1 MKILLIDDH
10 SLFAEGLRVLL
21 KDFDQSTDKHI
32 VDSQAVSSLSLD
44 GEASESKVTGEA
56 AKNEVTGKSP
66 QLSSFNSCEL
76 ALQEPDPENV
86 ELILLDYYLP
96 GLSGVEALAALRDY
110 CPNSRIIV
118 VSALD
123 DPQHIRQIIDAGAAG
138 FIPKTSTFA
147 VMSAA
152 LNLVIAG
159 GTYLPPQAINSKSS
173 TYAHHKSPT
182 DEGNMGLDCLSQ
194 RQREVLM
201 QVVQGKPNK
210 VIARTLEISE
220 HTVKAHISASFKLLG
235 VKNRTEA
242 VYIAARLNRDHMQK
256 IDEAG

>member
-1 MKILLIDDH
+1 MRILLIDDH
-10 SLFAEGLRVLL
+10 SLFAEGLRILL
-21 KDFDQSTDKHI
+21 KDFDQ
-32 VDSQAVSSLSLD
+32 AVRL
-44 GEASESKVTGEA
+44 ACC
-56 AKNEVTGKSP
+56 
-66 QLSSFNSCEL
+66 NSCEL
-76 ALQEPDPENV
+76 ALQQPDPEKV

-96 GLSGVEALAALRDY
+96 GLSGVQALSALREY

-123 DPQHIRQIIDAGAAG
+123 DPRDIRQIIDAGAAG

-152 LNLVIAG
+152 LHLVLAG
-159 GTYLPPQAINSKSS
+159 GTYLPPQAIEEKTSRG
-173 TYAHHKSPT
+173 HGQRDGH
-182 DEGNMGLDCLSQ
+182 GNLYGGGLDCLSQ

-210 VIARTLEISE
+210 VIARTLDISE

-235 VKNRTEA
+235 VRNRTEA
-242 VYIAARLNRDHMQK
+242 VYAAAKLNREERERQEESAMMEK
-256 IDEAG
+256 VGNL

>member
-21 KDFDQSTDKHI
+21 KDFNQTVDKP
-32 VDSQAVSSLSLD
+32 V
-44 GEASESKVTGEA
+44 
-56 AKNEVTGKSP
+56 
-66 QLSSFNSCEL
+66 QLASFNSCEQ
-76 ALQEPDPENV
+76 ALEEPDPDSV

-96 GLSGVEALAALRDY
+96 GLSGVKALSALREY

-159 GTYLPPQAINSKSS
+159 GTYLPPQAIDSKGG
-173 TYAHHKSPT
+173 TTARAHHHNQS
-182 DEGNMGLDCLSQ
+182 DQDAGAGLDCLSQ

-210 VIARTLEISE
+210 VIARTLDISE
-220 HTVKAHISASFKLLG
+220 HTVKAHVSASFKLLG

-242 VYIAARLNRDHMQK
+242 VYAAARLYRQDLDRV
-256 IDEAG
+256 DEAG

>member
-10 SLFAEGLRVLL
+10 SLFAEGLRILL
-21 KDFDQSTDKHI
+21 KDFDQSVKL
-32 VDSQAVSSLSLD
+32 VCC
-44 GEASESKVTGEA
+44 
-56 AKNEVTGKSP
+56 
-66 QLSSFNSCEL
+66 NSCEV
-76 ALQEPDPENV
+76 ALEQPEPESV

-96 GLSGVEALAALRDY
+96 GLSGVEALAQLREY
-110 CPNSRIIV
+110 CPNSRITV

-123 DPQHIRQIIDAGAAG
+123 NPDDIKQIIDAGAAG

-152 LNLVIAG
+152 LNLVLAG
-159 GTYLPPQAINSKSS
+159 GTYLPPQAMNRKL
-173 TYAHHKSPT
+173 TEDLPVTPT
-182 DEGNMGLDCLSQ
+182 SNGTHTAEGSGLDNLSQ
-194 RQREVLM
+194 RQREVIM

-210 VIARTLEISE
+210 VIAKTLNISE

-242 VYIAARLNRDHMQK
+242 VYAAAKRYW
-256 IDEAG
+256 DEQRTV

>member
-10 SLFAEGLRVLL
+10 SLFSEGLRILL
-21 KDFDQSTDKHI
+21 KDFDQSI
-32 VDSQAVSSLSLD
+32 SV
-44 GEASESKVTGEA
+44 ASCS
-56 AKNEVTGKSP
+56 
-66 QLSSFNSCEL
+66 SCEL
-76 ALQEPDPENV
+76 ALEQPDPDTV
-86 ELILLDYYLP
+86 EIILLDYYLP
-96 GLSGVEALAALRDY
+96 GLSGVEALSALREY

-123 DPQHIRQIIDAGAAG
+123 EARHIRQIIDVGAAG

-152 LNLVIAG
+152 LNLVLAG
-159 GTYLPPQAINSKSS
+159 GTYLPPQAIEDKSKNTGEPHTSGVTGDNS
-173 TYAHHKSPT
+173 
-182 DEGNMGLDCLSQ
+182 GGLDCLSQ

-210 VIARTLEISE
+210 VIAKTLEISE

-242 VYIAARLNRDHMQK
+242 VYAAAKLNREQRDQNGDVSSK
-256 IDEAG
+256 RSAGREPLRKT

>member
-10 SLFAEGLRVLL
+10 RLFAEGLRILL
-21 KDFDQSTDKHI
+21 KEFDNSVR
-32 VDSQAVSSLSLD
+32 VDSFS
-44 GEASESKVTGEA
+44 
-56 AKNEVTGKSP
+56 
-66 QLSSFNSCEL
+66 SCEL
-76 ALQEPDPENV
+76 AFKQPAPESV

-96 GLSGVEALAALRDY
+96 GMSGATALPAMRERFI
-110 CPNSRIIV
+110 NSRIIV

-123 DPQHIRQIIDAGAAG
+123 DPKHIRQIIDAGAAG

-152 LNLVIAG
+152 LNLVLAG
-159 GTYLPPQAINSKSS
+159 GTYLPPRAIEEKSS
-173 TYAHHKSPT
+173 HHHLHP
-182 DEGNMGLDCLSQ
+182 DDQPDDYGGGLDCLSQ

-210 VIARTLEISE
+210 VIARTLDISE

-242 VYIAARLNRDHMQK
+242 VYAAAKLNREERQRAELPTDK
-256 IDEAG
+256 VDR

>member
-1 MKILLIDDH
+1 MRVLLIDDH
-10 SLFAEGLRVLL
+10 SLFAEGLRILL
-21 KDFDQSTDKHI
+21 KEFDQS
-32 VDSQAVSSLSLD
+32 VDLVTCNSS
-44 GEASESKVTGEA
+44 
-56 AKNEVTGKSP
+56 EV
-66 QLSSFNSCEL
+66 
-76 ALQEPDPENV
+76 ALQQADPEKV

-96 GLSGVEALAALRDY
+96 GLGGVEALAALREY

-123 DPQHIRQIIDAGAAG
+123 DPRNIRQIIDAGAAG

-152 LNLVIAG
+152 LNLVLAG
-159 GTYLPPQAINSKSS
+159 GTYLPPQAMLGNSGRKAAADDGSHQDQ
-173 TYAHHKSPT
+173 Y
-182 DEGNMGLDCLSQ
+182 GGGLDCLSQ

-242 VYIAARLNRDHMQK
+242 VYAAAKLNREERERTDNTS
-256 IDEAG
+256 